1 MQTTYSTIIRP
12 AIIGIALLFSFA
24 IASAAPRSP
33 AEVFGFQPGD
43 DYKLASYEQM
53 ESYYRQLAAESSRV
67 QLREIGASA
76 LGRTLYLLTISSE
89 ENLANLDKYRDIS
102 ERLARARVDA
112 ETAEALAS
120 EGKAV
125 VWIDGGLHATEL
137 AHGQMTPLLAHR
149 VATEESAEM
158 QQIRENVIFLLMPVM
173 NPDGLE
179 IVRKWYESQLGT
191 PFEQTNPPELY
202 HHYVGHDNNRDYF
215 TDRVQPAP
223 EFAGLRAHRYS
234 PLFRSGES
242 DHSSGGH
249 DRPERNR
256 QCDGQ
261 SLRPGENAR
270 CDCRC
275 RLFDVVERWH
285 AYGALLP

>member
-158 QQIRENVIFLLMPVM
+158 QQIREAN
-173 NPDGLE
+173 
-179 IVRKWYESQLGT
+179 
-191 PFEQTNPPELY
+191 
-202 HHYVGHDNNRDYF
+202 
-215 TDRVQPAP
+215 QPA
-223 EFAGLRAHRYS
+223 
-234 PLFRSGES
+234 
-242 DHSSGGH
+242 
-249 DRPERNR
+249 
-256 QCDGQ
+256 
-261 SLRPGENAR
+261 
-270 CDCRC
+270 
-275 RLFDVVERWH
+275 
-285 AYGALLP
+285 GALPPLRRSRQQSRLLHE